1 MVMAAVHWQSPAS
14 AMQTR
19 AGIFVDFSTPELVEA
34 AVSRGQA
41 RLSSSGSL
49 AFMTGRHTGRSPKD
63 RFIVRDPESEARV
76 DWGAVNQPIE
86 RDGFERLLDDVLAYL
101 ESHDV
106 FVQNL
111 FACADPDYRLRVRVV
126 SELASHAMFARTLFI
141 TPEEA
146 GEDIDVGWEPDFT
159 ILHAPGVLADPERH
173 GTRTETAIVIDLERR
188 LIIIT
193 GSYYAGEIKKS
204 IFSILQYLLPQRGV
218 ATMHCSANAGP
229 GGDVA
234 IFFGLSG
241 TGKTTLSA
249 DPNRVMIGDDEHGW
263 SENGVF
269 NFEDGLYAKV
279 IGLSAEAEPDIYA
292 ATNRFG
298 AILENVTL
306 DETTREPLF
315 EDDSNTE
322 NTRSAF
328 PISHMPR
335 IVPGSRGG
343 HPATIVMLT
352 ADAFGVLP
360 PVARLTPEQAAYY
373 FLSGYTAKVAGTERG
388 ITEPEATFSTCFGA
402 PFLPLSPITYADLLI
417 ERIREHAPSIW
428 LVNTGWTGGP
438 YGTGHRISLRN
449 TRAIVDAITTGVLN
463 DVEMAEHPV
472 FGFKVPV
479 ECPNVPSNVLDPR
492 STWDDPSAYDAQ
504 ASKLAARFREN
515 FTHFADKVSQ
525 EVLQSGPTG

>member
-1 MVMAAVHWQSPAS
+1 MAALHWQSPAS
-14 AMQTR
+14 SMETR
-19 AGIFVDFSTPELVEA
+19 PGVYVDLSTPELVEA

-41 RLSSSGSL
+41 RLSLHGSL
-49 AFMTGRHTGRSPKD
+49 AFDTGKHTGRSPKD
-63 RFIVRDPESEARV
+63 RFIVRDPESEQRI

-86 RDGFERLLDDVLAYL
+86 RAGFERLLDQVLAHL
-101 ESHDV
+101 DSRDV

-111 FACADPDYRLRVRVV
+111 YACADPTYRLRVRVV
-126 SELASHAMFARTLFI
+126 SELASHALFARTLFI
-141 TPEEA
+141 PPHVA
-146 GEDIDVGWEPDFT
+146 GEPVEAGWEPDFT
-159 ILHAPGVLADPERH
+159 ILHAPGVLADPAEH
-173 GTRTETAIVIDLERR
+173 GTRTETAIVVDLERR
-188 LIIIT
+188 LIVVA

-218 ATMHCSANAGP
+218 ATMHCSANLGA

-249 DPNRVMIGDDEHGW
+249 DPKRLMIGDDEHGW
-263 SENGVF
+263 SENGIF
-269 NFEDGLYAKV
+269 NFEGGLYAKV

-292 ATNRFG
+292 ATTRFG

-306 DETTREPLF
+306 DAETRMPDF
-315 EDDSNTE
+315 EDGSRTE

-328 PISHMPR
+328 PISYMPR
-335 IVPGSRGG
+335 VVPGSQGG
-343 HPATIVMLT
+343 HPSTIVMLT

-388 ITEPEATFSTCFGA
+388 VTEPEATFSTCFGA

-417 ERIREHAPSIW
+417 ERIREHQPSIW

-438 YGTGHRISLRN
+438 FGTGHRISLRY
-449 TRAIVDAITTGVLN
+449 TRAIIDAITTGAFDSVSMEA
-463 DVEMAEHPV
+463 DSV
-472 FGFKVPV
+472 FGFMVPSA
-479 ECPNVPSNVLDPR
+479 CPNVPSELLDPR
-492 STWDDPSAYDAQ
+492 STWEDKRAFDAQ
-504 ASKLAARFREN
+504 ASHLAGAFREN
-515 FTHFADKVSQ
+515 FKRFEGKVAPD
-525 EVLQSGPTG
+525 VLAAGPKG